1 MQYIKWVGQI
11 LHGNLGFSTKL
22 NQSVTS
28 LIAQDLPKT
37 IILVALGLV
46 VSLLFGIPLGLYQA
60 VKRYTAGDYILTG
73 ISFLGYATP
82 TFFVGLLLV
91 EWFSIDIHLFPPF
104 APQGTTV
111 GQILSQPRA
120 LVLPV
125 VAYSFVLYAL
135 WSRYMRSSV
144 MDNLVQDYVRTARA
158 KGASERRVLWGHV
171 LRNSLMSIVTLLG
184 LSLPT
189 LVAGALFIEV
199 VFNYPGMGLAFY
211 NAALNVDYQVLLG
224 FTLIATLATIVG
236 NLLADVSYAVLDPRV
251 RYNDDYAP
259 NGCGPRRNGRRDP
272 ADRDPRGHRGGARS
286 RAREAAQSAAPRLG
300 SVRREQ
306 ARAGQPG
313 HTRVHH
319 PVLLRRPAPLPHRP
333 GAHQPDQRAVPA
345 RFRAPARAA
354 TTSAT
359 TILGRLMIGG
369 QTSLEVGFA
378 AAIVA
383 VFIGT
388 LYGAFSGFIGGPVDS
403 FLMRIVDAG
412 LSIPYILMVIILSV
426 VFHPDTDYHDLHHR
440 RVLLAGRG
448 PAGARR
454 DALAAHPGVR
464 AGGQGDR
471 RPQVAARWCGTS
483 CRTRSARSSCRP
495 RSRSRTRS

>member
-1 MQYIKWVGQI
+1 MTGFLIRRTLQALLVVFLVTVFTLALVHLFPGGPIRSLLGPRATPQQVAYYNQLYGFNQPFYVQYIKWVGQI

-37 IILVALGLV
+37 VILVALGLV

-82 TFFVGLLLV
+82 TFFVGMLLV

-251 RYNDDYAP
+251 RYN
-259 NGCGPRRNGRRDP
+259 
-272 ADRDPRGHRGGARS
+272 
-286 RAREAAQSAAPRLG
+286 
-300 SVRREQ
+300 
-306 ARAGQPG
+306 
-313 HTRVHH
+313 
-319 PVLLRRPAPLPHRP
+319 
-333 GAHQPDQRAVPA
+333 
-345 RFRAPARAA
+345 
-354 TTSAT
+354 
-359 TILGRLMIGG
+359 
-369 QTSLEVGFA
+369 
-378 AAIVA
+378 
-383 VFIGT
+383 
-388 LYGAFSGFIGGPVDS
+388 
-403 FLMRIVDAG
+403 
-412 LSIPYILMVIILSV
+412 
-426 VFHPDTDYHDLHHR
+426 
-440 RVLLAGRG
+440 
-448 PAGARR
+448 
-454 DALAAHPGVR
+454 
-464 AGGQGDR
+464 
-471 RPQVAARWCGTS
+471 
-483 CRTRSARSSCRP
+483 
-495 RSRSRTRS
+495 